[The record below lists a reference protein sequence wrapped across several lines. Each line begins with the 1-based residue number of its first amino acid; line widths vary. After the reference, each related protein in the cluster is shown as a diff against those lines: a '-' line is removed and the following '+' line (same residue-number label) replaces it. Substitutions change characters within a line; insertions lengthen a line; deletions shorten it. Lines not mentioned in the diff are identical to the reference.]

1 MLSVSVADML
11 DKTLLALPSAA
22 AHTMSHKEDEEWTP
36 YLIVVNEIN
45 FENVAKYLRSSE
57 GVAWKQSNNIA
68 HFATAKELLEW

>member
-1 MLSVSVADML
+1 MGGRGRAWEGHGRV
-11 DKTLLALPSAA
+11 K
-22 AHTMSHKEDEEWTP
+22 K
-36 YLIVVNEIN
+36 VVDGRGIN